1 MITKLKTTI
10 WAIALLFSVA
20 SVMVLSSCGEDEPTP
35 TPPIEIDPPSAL
47 SYDATTVAVG
57 TEGTIAATIS
67 GSPATFEITDFG
79 ETVVETVVIVAV
91 TVDASTGELSVA
103 KESTTGVYTVEVTAT
118 NAEGSTKGTAEI
130 TIGINPDFD
139 PTGKGY
145 TWQYYMNQDDPWT
158 LEGLDGEIAELPI
171 PSVVIPT
178 GWPAGWPA
186 LDPNDW
192 NELTLFP
199 YLAVGSISDLLFQ
212 LPSDIACETVG
223 EKGDQLFFAV
233 EDDLTL
239 TTICHIDA
247 DPGQSVLI
255 GISAISWANDQ
266 FSWALTLYSQ
276 IEITYVIDNPTAET
290 FIDPLDETTPGRSF
304 PAIRGMVEQFTI
316 PYNVYDETA
325 ILLSLDKPKK
335 VEVILEVHEL

>member
-118 NAEGSTKGTAEI
+118 NAEGNTKGTAEI
-130 TIGINPDFD
+130 TIGINPD
-139 PTGKGY
+139 
-145 TWQYYMNQDDPWT
+145 
-158 LEGLDGEIAELPI
+158 
-171 PSVVIPT
+171 
-178 GWPAGWPA
+178 
-186 LDPNDW
+186 
-192 NELTLFP
+192 
-199 YLAVGSISDLLFQ
+199 
-212 LPSDIACETVG
+212 
-223 EKGDQLFFAV
+223 
-233 EDDLTL
+233 
-239 TTICHIDA
+239 
-247 DPGQSVLI
+247 
-255 GISAISWANDQ
+255 
-266 FSWALTLYSQ
+266 
-276 IEITYVIDNPTAET
+276 
-290 FIDPLDETTPGRSF
+290 
-304 PAIRGMVEQFTI
+304 
-316 PYNVYDETA
+316 
-325 ILLSLDKPKK
+325 SL
-335 VEVILEVHEL
+335 